1 MLGFRVWD
9 VQNKEFCGHR
19 EFVVSMEG
27 DLLEHDGTNI
37 LTAWYS
43 NKSFIPMQ
51 STGLKDKNGKEIF
64 CRDIIKAERKFSDS
78 LSKPELFCVDDPF
91 EIHASWELSVVD
103 YSLGIES
110 MEIIGNSFQNPELME
125 KL

>member
-9 VQNKEFCGHR
+9 VENKEFCTSR
-19 EFVVSMEG
+19 EFVISMEG
-27 DLLEHDGTNI
+27 DLLEHDGTCM
-37 LTAWYS
+37 LTAWRS

-64 CRDIIKAERKFSDS
+64 CRDIIKAEKKINHL

-91 EIHASWELSVVD
+91 EIHAYWELSLVD
-103 YSLGIES
+103 YCLGIES
-110 MEIIGNSFQNPELME
+110 MEIIGNSFQNPELLE